1 MSYPRRSPAP
11 RRASPIARSA
21 YPPVPNR
28 PRYTASTPTA
38 TLCTSTQQRR
48 AVPVMTARS
57 CMARPSSAWW
67 TGCCS
72 TSCSSTR
79 TTAWANWTCVFVPPS
94 SPVKLWPWRSGARRA
109 GSSSAAVANRISET
123 SPRVARPGFRWNTT
137 MRDKTCHSVTEAL
150 RDVMSGA
157 SIYVGG
163 FGGSGIPAR
172 LLRGLLDKQ
181 GVKDLTLINNNAG
194 AGDTSFL
201 GLVRA
206 GRVGR
211 IVCSYPCMPG
221 NEVLREQVEAGR
233 LQVDVMPQGTLVER
247 IRAAG
252 AGQGPFFTPTGFGTP
267 LAQGKET
274 RMYQGRGYV
283 LEEPHHACSFA
294 IMRGGHLDVSVLGAF
309 EVSASGDLANWSLGP
324 DDPLPSVGAPWIL
337 PSAPARCG

>member
-1 MSYPRRSPAP
+1 M
-11 RRASPIARSA
+11 RA
-21 YPPVPNR
+21 
-28 PRYTASTPTA
+28 
-38 TLCTSTQQRR
+38 
-48 AVPVMTARS
+48 
-57 CMARPSSAWW
+57 
-67 TGCCS
+67 
-72 TSCSSTR
+72 
-79 TTAWANWTCVFVPPS
+79 
-94 SPVKLWPWRSGARRA
+94 
-109 GSSSAAVANRISET
+109 
-123 SPRVARPGFRWNTT
+123 
-137 MRDKTCHSVTEAL
+137 KTCHSVTEAL

>member
-1 MSYPRRSPAP
+1 
-11 RRASPIARSA
+11 
-21 YPPVPNR
+21 
-28 PRYTASTPTA
+28 
-38 TLCTSTQQRR
+38 
-48 AVPVMTARS
+48 
-57 CMARPSSAWW
+57 
-67 TGCCS
+67 
-72 TSCSSTR
+72 
-79 TTAWANWTCVFVPPS
+79 
-94 SPVKLWPWRSGARRA
+94 
-109 GSSSAAVANRISET
+109 
-123 SPRVARPGFRWNTT
+123 

-211 IVCSYPCMPG
+211 IVCSYPRMPG
-221 NEVLREQVEAGR
+221 NEVLREQVEVGR

-274 RMYQGRGYV
+274 RMYKGRGYV
-283 LEEPHHACSFA
+283 LEEPLAADFA
-294 IMRGGHLDVSVLGAF
+294 FVRASQADTTGNLVYRYAQRNFGPIMCMGAATTIVEVEQIVALGA
-309 EVSASGDLANWSLGP
+309 LAPDVIITPSLFVNRLLQ
-324 DDPLPSVGAPWIL
+324 DDA
-337 PSAPARCG
+337 A